1 MRLYFRKFTNWFKA
15 YIFYLLNSLWEE
27 KSSLGIF
34 VYRAIENRLV
44 AKMYALL
51 MNFFLADFEQIEIS
65 LCRLSRFD
73 RKIAKNISFYL
84 LFLIFSPAFYCHWNS
99 RDESSYK
106 YVGIAEWWQVVL
118 KEKDNLFRC
127 LLEFLASFLKIYSHF
142 ALKTLCISIFEHLP
156 FK

>member
-84 LFLIFSPAFYCHWNS
+84 LFLIFSPAFYCRWNS
-99 RDESSYK
+99 RYESSYK
-106 YVGIAEWWQVVL
+106 YVGIWRMTGGCIKRKGQFSP
-118 KEKDNLFRC
+118 LFARISC
-127 LLEFLASFLKIYSHF
+127 FFLKN
-142 ALKTLCISIFEHLP
+142 LLTLSFENSLY
-156 FK
+156 F